1 VLKEPKEQIRELKGL
16 LVTQVLKVLLV
27 LRVEPQELRVR
38 LVPKVPQV
46 LKEPKG
52 QIRVLKGLL
61 VTQVLK
67 EPQVLKEE
75 PQVPKEQ

>member
-1 VLKEPKEQIRELKGL
+1 
-16 LVTQVLKVLLV
+16 
-27 LRVEPQELRVR
+27 
-38 LVPKVPQV
+38 VPQV

-61 VTQVLK
+61 VTLVLK